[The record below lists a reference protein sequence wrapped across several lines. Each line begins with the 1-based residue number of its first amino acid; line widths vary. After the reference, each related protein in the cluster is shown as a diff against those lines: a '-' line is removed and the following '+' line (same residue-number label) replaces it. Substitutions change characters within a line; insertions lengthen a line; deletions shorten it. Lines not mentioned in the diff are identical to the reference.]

1 MDCLSAHG
9 PSVQVH
15 YATLVLLATST
26 AGGGSY
32 ADVSSGQAAG
42 MRRQLPMQHREAQLA
57 ASGRLEYPDLFHS
70 LTILQ
75 YFGALISLRPET
87 FPTRQRRSLSRCPK
101 GRQVN

>member
-9 PSVQVH
+9 PSVRVH
-15 YATLVLLATST
+15 YTTLVLLVTAT

-42 MRRQLPMQHREAQLA
+42 MRRRLPMQNREVQSA
-57 ASGRLEYPDLFHS
+57 ANERLKYPDLFHS

-75 YFGALISLRPET
+75 YFGALISLRPEI
-87 FPTRQRRSLSRCPK
+87 FPQGNAVLFQAVLK
-101 GRQVN
+101 ADK